1 MLPANV
7 LGVVLTPF
15 LTGKFG
21 KRNIFIFGSAI
32 VVVAN
37 LTRHFVAGDS
47 FMLFTGISMVA
58 STTMMFC
65 SICQWGMVPDTVE
78 YGQWKS
84 GIRSEGIPF
93 AFFSFTFKAGMAL
106 GGSFAAIVL
115 SFSGYV
121 ANTELTE
128 SAQTAIIWLFNIVP
142 AGFSLAC
149 MIALMFY
156 RLDGDKFSQVL
167 KDLEARAAA
176 KNAPGA

>member
-1 MLPANV
+1 
-7 LGVVLTPF
+7 
-15 LTGKFG
+15 
-21 KRNIFIFGSAI
+21 
-32 VVVAN
+32 
-37 LTRHFVAGDS
+37 
-47 FMLFTGISMVA
+47 
-58 STTMMFC
+58 
-65 SICQWGMVPDTVE
+65 
-78 YGQWKS
+78 
-84 GIRSEGIPF
+84 
-93 AFFSFTFKAGMAL
+93 MAL